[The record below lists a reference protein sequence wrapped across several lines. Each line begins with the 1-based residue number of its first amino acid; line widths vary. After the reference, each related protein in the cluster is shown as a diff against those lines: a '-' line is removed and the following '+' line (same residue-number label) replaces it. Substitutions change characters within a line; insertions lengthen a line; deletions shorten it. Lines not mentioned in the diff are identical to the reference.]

1 MASIQELKDALE
13 TEQTRAL
20 EVADRALTSIDTL
33 LNLSM
38 WVLAVFAIIIA
49 LIALFG
55 WGFIAR
61 SARRRAEKIA
71 KEAIDAYIKSE
82 MFTNVLEK
90 NVRQEVKSRVGEKVI
105 LANLTEEPAGDD
117 PDPFPQVP
125 EAKQ

>member
-13 TEQTRAL
+13 TEQTKAL
-20 EVADRALTSIDTL
+20 DVADRALTSIDTL

-71 KEAIDAYIKSE
+71 KDAIDEYIKSE

-105 LANLTEEPAGDD
+105 LANLTEEPSGDD
-117 PDPFPQVP
+117 PDPFPQAP
-125 EAKQ
+125 EAK